1 MKRQMKVK
9 ITAMRHHAVG
19 EADYRL
25 QANLTW
31 AGVRDEVGK
40 RDPPAVTCQT
50 SKYE

>member
-1 MKRQMKVK
+1 MKVK

-31 AGVRDEVGK
+31 AGDEG
-40 RDPPAVTCQT
+40 
-50 SKYE
+50 